1 MDEHG
6 GTINHWIRFYSSMLE
21 RGQIQENGAAHS
33 RLKHFKMLKVT
44 RKTVEAVKLTRY
56 RNLIRLINEEKSAE

>member
-1 MDEHG
+1 
-6 GTINHWIRFYSSMLE
+6 MLE